1 MKAVVAAF
9 NQEKALVGAFSV
21 ITNLQMQFRC
31 NFLKHH
37 LELTVSPHEAGRGE
51 EAEGVGRVLP
61 DLVPL
66 PHLHRLRH
74 LHLLGVQRQVHLVQ
88 LRGGPRLVVE
98 EVVVGVPVVPGGALQ
113 RVIVLGEG
121 GGRQLRGRALDQ
133 LQPGVGQTRLGRGAA
148 PASKD
153 IRLY

>member
-1 MKAVVAAF
+1 M
-9 NQEKALVGAFSV
+9 
-21 ITNLQMQFRC
+21 R
-31 NFLKHH
+31 HY
-37 LELTVSPHEAGRGE
+37 LELTVSPHEAVRGE